1 MASPST
7 RRLTGLVEMVLMD
20 GCKPGPGAAHQLHSC
35 HAAGLRGAAPRRGK
49 VGGIEW
55 EKPDLGAGEWREEPG
70 VLSRFRGIG
79 GSC

>member
-1 MASPST
+1 MASPSI

-55 EKPDLGAGEWREEPG
+55 KNLIWVQGN
-70 VLSRFRGIG
+70 G
-79 GSC
+79 GKSQG